1 MDLQF
6 KIVHKQGSSNLAA
19 NALSRC
25 HEGSPLCD
33 VSSMY
38 NDWLDRIKWGYH
50 DDPLAM
56 KLLAEYPTDEP
67 KFIGFAIEDGLI
79 RQHGRLWLGVNRLA

>member
-50 DDPLAM
+50 D
-56 KLLAEYPTDEP
+56 EP